1 MRLDHLLSKEN
12 ILFLFCRLVGCLVRH
27 LVVASFLSPHVGF
40 ACGGKFLF
48 SGEDKYRTYFMCV
61 VLGVDETKR
70 GLCFRGFAGQQTCLC
85 LVCDGLFCCVACCWV
100 SRAARVLFY
109 RSPLVGKIPDCWLVG
124 VVCGVVCCVRTV

>member
-1 MRLDHLLSKEN
+1 M
-12 ILFLFCRLVGCLVRH
+12 
-27 LVVASFLSPHVGF
+27 GF

-85 LVCDGLFCCVACCWV
+85 SGFDGLFCCVACCWV

-109 RSPLVGKIPDCWLVG
+109 KITPGRQDLLLG

>member
-1 MRLDHLLSKEN
+1 M
-12 ILFLFCRLVGCLVRH
+12 
-27 LVVASFLSPHVGF
+27 VASFLSPHVGF

-85 LVCDGLFCCVACCWV
+85 SGFDGLFCFVACCWV
-100 SRAARVLFY
+100 SRAARVLFC